1 MNMRFFLSIFIF
13 LFFNLVNS
21 KIVFNEVMSN
31 VLGNESGV
39 GSCGD
44 RNEFVE
50 LYNDSSDSVNI
61 LNYYF
66 FDGSSKDY
74 IILYPESL
82 KYPGGIVSESIV
94 PPYSYIVIL
103 DPEYTNV
110 GDSVNYML
118 YDIPSSAYVFTISN
132 TTFGTSGLTS
142 STTLCLYDKN
152 DSLIDTF
159 GTPNIDDGFPYQT
172 KDGYSLEKKNPS
184 FPDGFNY
191 YGESVEPKGNSIGR
205 KNSIFIGGALI
216 DSFKLEEE
224 NFKKYFIVYFYGDYQ
239 NDRLIIEY
247 ENFTDTFLIEENYL
261 KFELPESERVFNFY
275 TTGENKKKSFIY
287 NGNINPGSITL
298 NEFMVKGFEWL
309 EIYNPYLIDFNFDF
323 LTLSTLN
330 DSVILENGV
339 IPKDS
344 YIVITSDTLT
354 LKTYFPYLKMNLFQI
369 KLFSLPD
376 REDTFVLKYFN
387 NTLDSV
393 IRGFENKDSSIERIN
408 YLVEGYRKDNW
419 DNSINY
425 LNATPSFKNSIS
437 CFYKDKDSISFYPKI
452 VDEKNPILFIDYKTN
467 IYRATLNVKIFDS
480 MGKEIFSPYI
490 DKITS
495 SEENLY
501 IKNLRSILE
510 KGLYILYFELKD
522 EKKIIKRNFLFYI
535 R

>member
-1 MNMRFFLSIFIF
+1 MRFFFIIFIF
-13 LFFNLVNS
+13 FYFNKINS

-31 VLGNESGV
+31 VLGNESGI

-44 RNEFVE
+44 RNEFIE
-50 LYNDSSDSVNI
+50 LYNNSSDSINI

-82 KYPGGIVSESIV
+82 KYPGGIVRESIV

-103 DPEYTNV
+103 DPEYTSI
-110 GDSVNYML
+110 GDSINYML
-118 YDIPSSAYVFTISN
+118 YDIPNSPYVFTISN

-142 STTLCLYDKN
+142 STSLYLYDKY

-159 GTPNIDDGFPYQT
+159 GTPNTDDLFPYQT

-184 FPDGFNY
+184 FPDGINY
-191 YGESVEPKGNSIGR
+191 YSESVDPKGNSIGR
-205 KNSIFIGGALI
+205 KNSVFIGGALI
-216 DSFKLEEE
+216 DSFKLSEE
-224 NFKKYFIVYFYGDYQ
+224 NREKYFIVYFYGDYQ
-239 NDRLIIEY
+239 NDRLIVEY
-247 ENFTDTFLIEENYL
+247 ENFTDTFLIEENFL
-261 KFELPESERVFNFY
+261 KFKLLQNERVFNFY
-275 TTGENKKKSFIY
+275 TIGENKKRSFIY

-309 EIYNPYLIDFNFDF
+309 EIYNPYLIDFNFDS

-330 DSVILENGV
+330 DTVILKNGV

-354 LKTYFPYLKMNLFQI
+354 IKTYFPYVKMNLFQT

-376 REDTFVLKYFN
+376 REDTFILKYF
-387 NTLDSV
+387 TSTIDSV
-393 IRGFENKDSSIERIN
+393 VRGFENNNSSIERIN

-419 DNSINY
+419 DNSISY

-437 CFYKDKDSISFYPKI
+437 FFSKEKDSISFYPKI
-452 VDEKNPILFIDYKTN
+452 IDEKNPILFIDYKTN
-467 IYRATLNVKIFDS
+467 IYKATLNVKIFDS

-490 DKITS
+490 DRVS
-495 SEENLY
+495 SSDENLY
-501 IKNLRSILE
+501 IKNLRSILKE
-510 KGLYILYFELKD
+510 GIYILYFELKD
-522 EKKIIKRNFLFYI
+522 EEKVIKRNFTFYV